1 VAREMMFKQVL
12 NIVTGM
18 SFVLLVGVIDNTKGL
33 TVYEEQPMT
42 NESGVKIVFPVTGRH
57 VPVGELVLI
66 GTSTD
71 NEISDCHVY
80 ADWNDIKPFQKVL
93 AAGPHRPDDY
103 STWTFSYTEHYH
115 LIEEGSN
122 ELTAKLFCHFDSMN
136 FTKYYTINVTGVQ

>member
-1 VAREMMFKQVL
+1 MAKQAL
-12 NIVTGM
+12 IMGAA
-18 SFVLLVGVIDNTKGL
+18 SALILLVAFIENISIL
-33 TVYEEQPMT
+33 MSYQEQQIT
-42 NESGVKIVFPVTGRH
+42 NELGVKIVFPVNGRH
-57 VPVGELVLI
+57 VSVGELVLI

-103 STWTFSYTEHYH
+103 STWTFSYTEPYH

-136 FTKYYTINVTGVQ
+136 FTKYYTINVTGVH